1 MHIRFILMHTS
12 HSGNVGAVA
21 RAMKVMG
28 FDDLVLVQ
36 PRWADV
42 LQRPETLERASGAVD
57 VLEKARIVQTWEEAV
72 QGVEYLCATAMTPR
86 NFGPPTTEPRACFA
100 QLAAAYTGQA
110 VSDTVPPRSV
120 GLVFG
125 SERYGMRNE
134 EVYRCHVCLRIPVN
148 PEYGSLNLAA
158 AAQVLAYEW
167 RQALGGFGLEQIQAQ
182 KQTDSAAL
190 PAARLADAAQVQAT
204 LAHWEQALAAIGYL
218 DVSAPKKLMPRLQQI
233 FNRAQLRE
241 EEIHI
246 LRGIAKAMLQAAAR
260 SGQLPAKNA

>member
-1 MHIRFILMHTS
+1 MRHGHDAAQLRPA
-12 HSGNVGAVA
+12 NDRAA
-21 RAMKVMG
+21 R
-28 FDDLVLVQ
+28 L
-36 PRWADV
+36 
-42 LQRPETLERASGAVD
+42 
-57 VLEKARIVQTWEEAV
+57 
-72 QGVEYLCATAMTPR
+72 LCAIGSCSGCIRCGTKR
-86 NFGPPTTEPRACFA
+86 
-100 QLAAAYTGQA
+100 
-110 VSDTVPPRSV
+110 DTRWVPPRSV

-148 PEYGSLNLAA
+148 PAYGSLNLAA

-167 RQALGGFGLEQIQAQ
+167 RQALGGFGLE
-182 KQTDSAAL
+182 KMPVDSTTL

-246 LRGIAKAMLQAAAR
+246 LRGIAKTMLHVAAR
-260 SGQLPAKNA
+260 SGQLPEENV